1 MKEIQVSRG
10 EAGQRLDKL
19 LGRYL
24 NTAPSSFIY
33 KMLRKK
39 NITLNDR
46 KATGKEILE
55 IDDCVKI
62 FLSDDTW
69 EKFSTV
75 KFGNKVNESKLSA
88 YQNIPPLKKDQI
100 IYEDEHILILNKP
113 TGMLSQKAQPKDIS
127 MNEQMISYL
136 CHTGQITAEEL
147 QTFKPAVCNRL
158 DRNTSGLLMAGKS
171 LAGLQVLA
179 DMLKTRSMHK
189 YYTTLVAGQIT
200 QPCRIEGY
208 LQKDENTNKVTI
220 FKEEVPDA
228 KRIIT
233 EYRPIKQLK
242 NATVLEVL
250 LVTGRSHQIRAHL
263 ASIGHPIVGDAK
275 YGNKSVNCYY
285 EEAYRVKNQ
294 MLHAQRV
301 VFPELSG
308 TFSYLSG
315 KEFKAPF
322 PKDFQRVMKGEA

>member
-1 MKEIQVSRG
+1 M
-10 EAGQRLDKL
+10 
-19 LGRYL
+19 
-24 NTAPSSFIY
+24 
-33 KMLRKK
+33 
-39 NITLNDR
+39 
-46 KATGKEILE
+46 
-55 IDDCVKI
+55 
-62 FLSDDTW
+62 
-69 EKFSTV
+69 
-75 KFGNKVNESKLSA
+75 
-88 YQNIPPLKKDQI
+88 
-100 IYEDEHILILNKP
+100 
-113 TGMLSQKAQPKDIS
+113 
-127 MNEQMISYL
+127 
-136 CHTGQITAEEL
+136 
-147 QTFKPAVCNRL
+147 
-158 DRNTSGLLMAGKS
+158 
-171 LAGLQVLA
+171 
-179 DMLKTRSMHK
+179 
-189 YYTTLVAGQIT
+189 AGQIT

-301 VFPELSG
+301 VFPELPG

-315 KEFKAPF
+315 KEFKTPF
-322 PKDFQRVMKGEA
+322 PKEFQRVMKGEA